1 MKKDNQKLLDLLS
14 KKLTDQL
21 DGDEQHQL
29 NDLLDQDK
37 DQHDFARQ
45 TEKVWNQSA
54 KYQTEF
60 TPDVEKGLKRFNQH
74 KSPLKVASRNKQQ
87 SKSRSLTNF
96 LRIAAA
102 VVLLIGVGW
111 WWQSGG
117 TSVEPSEMLV
127 FTANNQSKEV
137 ILPDGSQIVLNRDAE
152 LRYSEGL
159 KGDQR
164 EVHLTGEAFFDIAKN
179 PDRPFIVHT
188 NAADIKVLGTSFN
201 VRANPDESFTE
212 LMVKTGKVDFINN
225 RNPEEHWYANPSDVI
240 SFENDSQQMTR
251 TTDRSFNALA
261 WQSGQLVFAGNA
273 ITEIVNHLARRYQVD
288 FDLSQT
294 ELDNCPYTVD
304 FIDTSL
310 DECLEILT
318 SGFGASWKKSD
329 NGTYHIIGGSCN

>member
-1 MKKDNQKLLDLLS
+1 MNLLS
-14 KKLTDQL
+14 KKLADQL
-21 DGDEQHQL
+21 EGDEQHQL
-29 NDLLDQDK
+29 NNLLGQDQG
-37 DQHDFARQ
+37 QRDFASQ
-45 TEKVWNQSA
+45 VEKVWNQSA

-74 KSPLKVASRNKQQ
+74 KSPLKVASRTTQQ

-117 TSVEPSEMLV
+117 TNVESSEMLV
-127 FTANNQSKEV
+127 FTASDQSKEV
-137 ILPDGSQIVLNRDAE
+137 MLPDGSQIVLNRDAE
-152 LRYSEGL
+152 LRYSKGL

-179 PDRPFIVHT
+179 PDRPFTVHT

-201 VRANPDESFTE
+201 VRANPGESFTE

-251 TTDRSFNALA
+251 STDRSFNALA
-261 WQSGQLVFAGNA
+261 WQSGQLVFDGNVL
-273 ITEIVNHLARRYQVD
+273 TEVVDQMSRRYRID

-294 ELDNCPYTVD
+294 ESNNCPFTAN
-304 FIDTSL
+304 FIETPL
-310 DECLEILT
+310 DEALEILT
-318 SGFGASWKKSD
+318 FSLGASWKQSD
-329 NGTYHIIGGSCN
+329 NGTYQIIGGSCN